1 MKVTVLPSLIKGN
14 IRAIPSKSFAHR
26 QLICA
31 ALADKE
37 TKISCSSL
45 SEDISATIR
54 CLAALGS
61 GIEFTNGII
70 SVTPIKSPVSG
81 AVLDCGESGSTYR
94 FLAPVAAALGT
105 EPTFILRGRLA
116 ERPMDPLWETL
127 ERCGICIEGKGME
140 KVSFSGRLS
149 AEEFTI
155 PGDVSSQFIS
165 GLLMALPL
173 LGKKSRIKVTGTVES
188 GGYIDMTMDVLG
200 TFGVKT
206 ELKECSMEVSGEK
219 GFVSPGSIVTEGDW
233 SNAAFWLCG
242 AAVSGGSLTCEG
254 LNIGSSQ
261 GDRAVVSLLQEM
273 GAEAVC
279 GENSVRVKAGLL
291 RPAHID
297 AREIPDLVPPI
308 ALLACAAEGETE
320 IFNAGRLRLKE
331 SDRLFTVADTLRKLG
346 ADISEEGSSLRIR
359 GGRPLTGGEVHS
371 HGDHRIAMMAALA
384 SLISQDKI
392 VIKGAEAVA
401 KSYPGFFEDFG
412 SLGGAVRKEN

>member
-116 ERPMDPLWETL
+116 ERPMGPLWETL

>member
-1 MKVTVLPSLIKGN
+1 METV
-14 IRAIPSKSFAHR
+14 
-26 QLICA
+26 
-31 ALADKE
+31 
-37 TKISCSSL
+37 
-45 SEDISATIR
+45 
-54 CLAALGS
+54 
-61 GIEFTNGII
+61 
-70 SVTPIKSPVSG
+70 
-81 AVLDCGESGSTYR
+81 
-94 FLAPVAAALGT
+94 
-105 EPTFILRGRLA
+105 
-116 ERPMDPLWETL
+116 
-127 ERCGICIEGKGME
+127 
-140 KVSFSGRLS
+140 
-149 AEEFTI
+149 
-155 PGDVSSQFIS
+155 
-165 GLLMALPL
+165 
-173 LGKKSRIKVTGTVES
+173 
-188 GGYIDMTMDVLG
+188 
-200 TFGVKT
+200 
-206 ELKECSMEVSGEK
+206 
-219 GFVSPGSIVTEGDW
+219 
-233 SNAAFWLCG
+233 
-242 AAVSGGSLTCEG
+242 
-254 LNIGSSQ
+254 
-261 GDRAVVSLLQEM
+261 LQEM